1 MRISELAE
9 QSGATVAT
17 IKYYLREGL
26 LPPGNKVGAR
36 RAEYGDRHLARLQ
49 LLRVLREVGDMPVSD
64 LKQVVD
70 AIDNKALST
79 HEMNG
84 AACDALARTSGAVSA
99 EMRAL
104 AAHVVQEA
112 GWTYARPESPALD
125 DLAGLLGVIVDLSAM
140 FDTNQA
146 ATYLGLIDALAAYEV
161 SRVYAAERIHD
172 RDAVVQQM
180 VIGQVVFGQLLL
192 SLRRIAHEHH
202 SALRFPDQ
210 PSADTETARSQ
221 KPTPLHGAARDV
233 P

>member
-9 QSGATVAT
+9 QSGVTVAT
-17 IKYYLREGL
+17 IKYYVREGL
-26 LPPGNKVGAR
+26 LPPGNKMGER
-36 RAEYGDRHLARLQ
+36 RAEYGDRHVARLR
-49 LLRVLREVGDMPVSD
+49 LLRVLREVGDIPVSD

-70 AIDNKALST
+70 AIDNESLST

-84 AACDALARTSGAVSA
+84 AAYDALVRTPGAVNA

-104 AAHVVQEA
+104 ATQVVQEA
-112 GWTYARPESPALD
+112 GWTRVRPESPAID
-125 DLAGLLGVIVDLSAM
+125 HLAGLLGVVLDLSAM
-140 FDTNQA
+140 FDMNHA

-161 SRVYAAERIHD
+161 GRLNTAERIED

-202 SALRFPDQ
+202 SALRFFDEPPAGTHPD
-210 PSADTETARSQ
+210 
-221 KPTPLHGAARDV
+221 
-233 P
+233 